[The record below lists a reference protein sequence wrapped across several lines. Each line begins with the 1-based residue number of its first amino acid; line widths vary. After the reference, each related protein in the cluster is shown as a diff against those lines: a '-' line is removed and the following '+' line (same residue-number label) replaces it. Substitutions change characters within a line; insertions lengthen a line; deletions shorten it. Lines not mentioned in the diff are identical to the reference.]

1 MGRDSDNEITVAGK
15 TITLSGLVQKT
26 TFPGMQGTPYLNN
39 VAAKAVFFKE
49 TLSDE
54 YRARQFKIVGN
65 AKTLAASLI
74 ALGHNVVTDGT
85 DTHMI
90 LVNVTG
96 LQEGMTGVAAQQCLE
111 DCGIIVN
118 KNRLPYGKHGA
129 AVAGGIRLGTPIVTR
144 NGMGAEQMDIVATL
158 VDSTL
163 RHVRITAGGQYEID
177 ESLRNEMGGKVR
189 QLCCGFPPR

>member
-1 MGRDSDNEITVAGK
+1 
-15 TITLSGLVQKT
+15 
-26 TFPGMQGTPYLNN
+26 MQGTPYLNN

-90 LVNVTG
+90 LVNVT
-96 LQEGMTGVAAQQCLE
+96 
-111 DCGIIVN
+111 
-118 KNRLPYGKHGA
+118 PYGKHGA

-144 NGMGAEQMDIVATL
+144 NGMGAEQMDIVAAL